1 MLAGWPITKRCEPLG
16 GVGVGGGVGVLRNA
30 GLATGGTK
38 SGGPVD
44 GAEVG
49 VEVGVEGDVDVGAGV
64 GVEGLGATVG
74 ATVAEGGAVGSIGV
88 AW

>member
-38 SGGPVD
+38 SAGPVD
-44 GAEVG
+44 GA
-49 VEVGVEGDVDVGAGV
+49 EVGVEGDVDVGAGV

>member
-49 VEVGVEGDVDVGAGV
+49 VEGDVDVGAGV